1 MSLAIT
7 EKREQQRQR
16 PSGCVGIFLQFLDWN
31 RRFAKKKL
39 FSKKLLPPAH
49 AARRASKKFCTD
61 DKMPMAK
68 LLLIAEEN
76 RGGFPS
82 KKKLD
87 ADIGNA
93 VQTPGLVARLM
104 GLESMPVSVNERPR
118 KAIGCNLVYEGD
130 EELRSGTSGFGKTE
144 SRPQKLRKTEELLQ
158 RQPVKHDGR
167 VRPNVFGKNVTSSCS
182 SINHHKLMSP
192 VKSPRLLSG
201 SHRARLMQAA
211 TKILEPG
218 SQPRNRAKCSIAYVV
233 PSPPGAE
240 ATAAAAT
247 CLKRSKEPLS
257 DFEFRSCMGYGS
269 LVEMPGLGTHE
280 REPFT
285 TRFGSS
291 AFQFS
296 IASSSRQDSMEK
308 NTMSLLTLAEQKSK
322 LNPAVQSQI
331 NVQNNACDDFERK
344 QHLQNHRNVCKL
356 KPDNITPKV
365 NNLRHNQAAM
375 LREKA
380 AEQMTYGATA
390 CSRKQSRSDFTE
402 LKGHQG
408 FSAIGTTM
416 KEPRCMTSI
425 GEVMNN
431 HRVQLGRNCWG
442 KNISCKRKSISFH
455 NDDFVVF
462 GPAFVRESSNERDLL
477 SGSKTG
483 VPINQPIC
491 RRCVERSLTKEKKE
505 TDNFRGWYSEMAS
518 FTFKSPMRKS
528 ANSSSHE
535 ELAEKC
541 RNRYQ
546 LNARLSAREKLL
558 SDSINTNPVFQ
569 RRTRLEG
576 EEISRPIEKRIR
588 EDAQPNA
595 SILEELMISLKT
607 GTRTADQ
614 NGSSKTEGLYS
625 LHTNL
630 SDFSVPKQKLCNI
643 QTEAQEKA
651 KFETSAGL
659 MYDQT
664 SPVSILEASISNDSC
679 SYVSIHASSV
689 SANQSRFSL
698 TENQCT
704 EPSLDM
710 DIDLLDSANQSRF
723 SLTENQCTEPSLD
736 MDIDLLD
743 SATSS
748 GIMESVIGKIQHST
762 DNMLSKSSIH
772 SSEAGISG
780 TKLCEARRT
789 ISNSE
794 TTFMNFALYAS
805 VWIAD
810 FVLESILLDVLEAII
825 GSSED
830 QKITSGDKDA
840 KGKYQLKKCLFDCMI
855 QSLDSKCKHFG
866 KNGKSLRTPFS
877 LTEDLLIREVHEEI
891 RGWVNLSGKF
901 LDDLIQEE
909 MKNSTAIWKTC
920 GIEVFE
926 AGNAIEGHILQALV
940 NETMTDFCN
949 G

>member
-1 MSLAIT
+1 MVGSSLSASIH
-7 EKREQQRQR
+7 
-16 PSGCVGIFLQFLDWN
+16 LQN
-31 RRFAKKKL
+31 VQ
-39 FSKKLLPPAH
+39 
-49 AARRASKKFCTD
+49 
-61 DKMPMAK
+61 
-68 LLLIAEEN
+68 IAEEN

-87 ADIGNA
+87 ADIGHA

-104 GLESMPVSVNERPR
+104 GLESMPVAIDERPR

-130 EELRSGTSGFGKTE
+130 QELRSGTGGLGKTE
-144 SRPQKLRKTEELLQ
+144 SRPPKLRKTEEFLQ
-158 RQPVKHDGR
+158 RQPVEHDGR

-218 SQPRNRAKCSIAYVV
+218 SQPRNRAKCVIAYVV

-285 TRFGSS
+285 THFGSS

-296 IASSSRQDSMEK
+296 IASSSRQDSMEN

-322 LNPAVQSQI
+322 LNPTVQSQI

-380 AEQMTYGATA
+380 AEQMANGAKA
-390 CSRKQSRSDFTE
+390 CSRKQSRSDLTE

-408 FSAIGTTM
+408 FSAMGTTM

-431 HRVQLGRNCWG
+431 HRVQLGRNSWG

-462 GPAFVRESSNERDLL
+462 GPVFVGESSNERDLL
-477 SGSKTG
+477 SRSKTG

-491 RRCVERSLTKEKKE
+491 RRCVEGGLTKEKKE
-505 TDNFRGWYSEMAS
+505 TDDFRGWYSEMAS
-518 FTFKSPMRKS
+518 FTFNSPMRKS

-558 SDSINTNPVFQ
+558 LDSINTNPLFQ
-569 RRTRLEG
+569 RRMRLEG
-576 EEISRPIEKRIR
+576 EEISRPIEKKIR

-625 LHTNL
+625 LHNNL
-630 SDFSVPKQKLCNI
+630 SDFSVPKQKMCDI
-643 QTEAQEKA
+643 QTEAQVKLY
-651 KFETSAGL
+651 FCSAVIYLNSDLCNITNG
-659 MYDQT
+659 
-664 SPVSILEASISNDSC
+664 SIL
-679 SYVSIHASSV
+679 
-689 SANQSRFSL
+689 R
-698 TENQCT
+698 
-704 EPSLDM
+704 LDLM
-710 DIDLLDSANQSRF
+710 
-723 SLTENQCTEPSLD
+723 TVT
-736 MDIDLLD
+736 
-743 SATSS
+743 AT
-748 GIMESVIGKIQHST
+748 
-762 DNMLSKSSIH
+762 
-772 SSEAGISG
+772 
-780 TKLCEARRT
+780 
-789 ISNSE
+789 
-794 TTFMNFALYAS
+794 
-805 VWIAD
+805 
-810 FVLESILLDVLEAII
+810 
-825 GSSED
+825 
-830 QKITSGDKDA
+830 
-840 KGKYQLKKCLFDCMI
+840 
-855 QSLDSKCKHFG
+855 
-866 KNGKSLRTPFS
+866 
-877 LTEDLLIREVHEEI
+877 
-891 RGWVNLSGKF
+891 
-901 LDDLIQEE
+901 
-909 MKNSTAIWKTC
+909 
-920 GIEVFE
+920 
-926 AGNAIEGHILQALV
+926 
-940 NETMTDFCN
+940 
-949 G
+949 